1 MNRRLWCARWVCIG
15 GLVALVAC
23 GQAPS
28 APPAAA
34 GPPSVPPNPGGE
46 AGTVAERP
54 NARGSAA
61 AATPAAPVTVRLAV
75 PTLDLDYTLPLSV
88 SEKHGYFREA
98 GIDLQVAE
106 MPSAAQTAALINRE
120 LDLAC
125 SGCVFVGAGR
135 GADVRYIFGPYY
147 TSNFHL
153 VVNPERVRTPTDLA
167 GQPVAIGGV
176 GNSGDLAT
184 RSILTSLGVDPT
196 SVTYVNLGPSS
207 ARIAGMLSGQIAGTA
222 LLPDP
227 AIRLQ
232 RQGFPIIANS
242 TRLFVQPQG
251 GFGAHVDY
259 LKQRDATVKGW
270 LRAML
275 RGLQFIQQD
284 PAAAAEIAAEATG
297 LDREIVREAAPLVMA
312 AMATGDLGGSTERE
326 LQEAMKLVTDNDPEL
341 KGKEFPLER
350 VVDFRALREVQRELG
365 ISCEGGYACP

>member
-1 MNRRLWCARWVCIG
+1 MQRCFWRARWVCIG
-15 GLVALVAC
+15 GLAALVAC
-23 GQAPS
+23 GQP
-28 APPAAA
+28 PPA
-34 GPPSVPPNPGGE
+34 P
-46 AGTVAERP
+46 
-54 NARGSAA
+54 SAA
-61 AATPAAPVTVRLAV
+61 AARPLEPAAVQAPEAANPGGSVAAPVTVRLAV

-88 SEKHGYFREA
+88 SEQRGYFREA
-98 GIDLQVAE
+98 GIDLQVTE

-120 LDLAC
+120 LDLGC

-184 RSILTSLGVDPT
+184 RSILASLGVDPT

-207 ARIAGMLSGQIAGTA
+207 ARIAGMVSGQIAGTA

-242 TRLFVQPQG
+242 TKLFVQPQG

-275 RGLQFIQQD
+275 RGLLFIQQD
-284 PAAAAEIAAEATG
+284 PAAAADIAAEATG
-297 LDREIVREAAPLVMA
+297 LDRDIVREAAPLVMG
-312 AMATGDLGGSTERE
+312 AMATGDLGGSSERE

-341 KGKEFPLER
+341 KGKEFPLDR
-350 VVDFRALREVQRELG
+350 VVDFRALREVQRDLG
-365 ISCEGGYACP
+365 ISCEGGYACQ